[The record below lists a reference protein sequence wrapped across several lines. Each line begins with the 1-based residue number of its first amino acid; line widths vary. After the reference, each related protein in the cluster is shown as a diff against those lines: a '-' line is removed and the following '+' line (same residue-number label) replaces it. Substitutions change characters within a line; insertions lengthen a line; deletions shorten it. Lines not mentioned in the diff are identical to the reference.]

1 MANGDGT
8 TTQPVAPVTPATPA
22 PAAAPPTPPNIAVP
36 TPTPVDLTSGTPQP
50 NQATAIAG
58 SMAPY
63 LAKEQAAAQKE
74 ADIANTPAIPPNAPH
89 ARLFNII
96 AAIGAG
102 LSGAGTALATHGRE
116 GGAAEVQ
123 EIMGARQ
130 QQQQSKVAAAQAQRD
145 AQIRQQQ
152 TIADTNARLA
162 NNVMLMATL
171 PTELTKR
178 DLDVQTEASALAES
192 KANFAASHGGMNADE
207 FQAALSGTGPATGAL
222 GGQVNPFFKTTADQ
236 QYQAASKI
244 LGTDDQYV
252 QALGKTLADP
262 NATPK
267 DLWMATQRVQQ
278 QQTLQEKATDAQVK
292 KDAAF
297 QNSVVGKL
305 STPEALAAPGAQAAI
320 QARID
325 DPSTS
330 ALDKANLQ
338 LLLPK
343 AQIAQTNAENIKQQE
358 ARNQQVLSQGDPEAA
373 GKLLADRTLTL
384 DELKSRQVTPKFI
397 ADAVAWAQK
406 YDPTFKAPEAAAQ
419 AKIAGAP
426 SNQQFFGNTDSLL
439 IKGGTLDQL
448 LEAGNHI
455 SQDDWQ
461 ILNKAKNWADLT
473 TGNSGISAYG
483 MKVIGVADDFAKVIG
498 GGAGTDTARATIMG
512 AIDPKLSPE
521 QRVAAIDAAR
531 GVVESQRNGRIGTNP
546 YLKLMYP
553 DPATMAEV
561 SGSAGTQPAGPAAAA
576 VVPSGKAVSL
586 QAAMA
591 LPINKGKTEAEVR
604 ADILAHGHQV
614 VQ

>member
-1 MANGDGT
+1 MAET
-8 TTQPVAPVTPATPA
+8 QPTQPVNAAPA
-22 PAAAPPTPPNIAVP
+22 PAVAPPTPPDIAVP
-36 TPTPVDLTSGTPQP
+36 APAPVDVTSGTPQP

-63 LAKEQAAAQKE
+63 LAKENEAAQKA
-74 ADIANTPAIPPNAPH
+74 ADIANAPAIPPNAPH

-96 AAIGAG
+96 AAIGVG
-102 LSGAGTALATHGRE
+102 LSAAGTSIATHGKE
-116 GGAAEVQ
+116 GGAPEVQ
-123 EIMGARQ
+123 EVMGARQ
-130 QQQQSKVAAAQAQRD
+130 QQQQSKVAAQQAQRD

-171 PTELTKR
+171 PNELTKR
-178 DLDVQTEASALAES
+178 DLDVQTEAQALQEN
-192 KANFAASHGGMNADE
+192 KANFAAQHGGMSADE
-207 FQAALSGTGPATGAL
+207 FTAALNGTGPATGTL
-222 GGQVNPFFKTTADQ
+222 GAQVNPFFKTTADQ
-236 QYQAASKI
+236 QFQAASKI
-244 LGTDDQYV
+244 LGAEDQYV
-252 QALGKTLADP
+252 QALGKALADP

-267 DLWMATQRVQQ
+267 ELWTATQRVQQ
-278 QQTLQEKATDAQVK
+278 QQALQEKATDAQVK

-305 STPEALAAPGAQAAI
+305 STPEALAAPGSQAAI

-330 ALDKANLQ
+330 PLDKASLQ

-343 AQIAQTNAENIKQQE
+343 AAVAQANAENIKKQE
-358 ARNQQVLSQGDPEAA
+358 ARNTQVISQGDPDMA

-384 DELKSRQVTPKFI
+384 EELKSRQVTPEFI
-397 ADAVAWAQK
+397 TAAVNAAKK
-406 YDPTFKAPEAAAQ
+406 YDPKFSAPEAAAQ

-455 SQDDWQ
+455 SQEDWQ
-461 ILNKAKNWADLT
+461 ILNKTKNWADLT

-483 MKVIGVADDFAKVIG
+483 MKAVGVADDFAKVIG

-512 AIDPKLSPE
+512 AIDPKLSPS
-521 QRVAAIDAAR
+521 QRAASIDAAR

-561 SGSAGTQPAGPAAAA
+561 SGNAGTQPAGPAAAA
-576 VVPSGKAVSL
+576 ATPSGKAVSL
-586 QAAMA
+586 TAAMA

-604 ADILAHGHQV
+604 ADIQAHGYQMEP
-614 VQ
+614 